1 MSKQDKSRLVLIV
14 TTVISSLFFSSSL
27 MANDYQKA
35 VAATNAGN
43 YDLAVTLWKKLAEQG
58 NPVAQYNLAVFY
70 KEGYGV
76 DSDTSESNRWYKAA
90 AQQRLIQAT
99 ARENN
104 VSVKPADENDI
115 QQEESARVSKTLSN
129 MDPVGWVMNQNPR
142 HYTLQLASS
151 RSEKRV
157 KKYYEENQ
165 MQGKGGYY
173 KKLQDGETWYFLIYG
188 SFDSTR
194 SASNEIEQLPE
205 EIRKWSP
212 WVRRLGNIQKVI
224 NRADNQ

>member
-1 MSKQDKSRLVLIV
+1 MGKQYRNKYALIV
-14 TTVISSLFFSSSL
+14 AAIISGLFLTMPVYS
-27 MANDYQKA
+27 NEYKKA
-35 VAATNAGN
+35 VEATNAGN
-43 YDLAVTLWKKLAEQG
+43 YDLAVPIWKKLAQQG

-76 DSDTSESNRWYKAA
+76 DSDSSESRRWYKAA
-90 AQQRLIQAT
+90 AQHRLIQAT
-99 ARENN
+99 ARVGNA
-104 VSVKPADENDI
+104 SIKPADERDI
-115 QQEESARVSKTLSN
+115 QREEESHVSRSSFST
-129 MDPVGWVMNQNPR
+129 DPVSWVLSQNPR

-151 RSEKRV
+151 RSERRI

-173 KKLQDGETWYFLIYG
+173 KKEQDGETWYFLIYG
-188 SFDSTR
+188 AYNSSR
-194 SASNEIEQLPE
+194 NASSEIEQLPK

-224 NRADNQ
+224 HRNGA

>member
-1 MSKQDKSRLVLIV
+1 MMNKQYRSM
-14 TTVISSLFFSSSL
+14 FSL
-27 MANDYQKA
+27 MTMVMTVALFLLTSAFANEYNDA
-35 VAATNAGN
+35 VKATNAGDYN
-43 YDLAVTLWKKLAEQG
+43 RAVSIWKKLANQG

-76 DSDTSESNRWYKAA
+76 DSDRSESIRWYKAA

-99 ARENN
+99 VNIGNA
-104 VSVKPADENDI
+104 SIKPADERDI
-115 QQEESARVSKTLSN
+115 QREEESHVSKSLSRT
-129 MDPVGWVMNQNPR
+129 DPIGWVLSQNPR

-151 RSEKRV
+151 RSEKRI
-157 KKYYEENQ
+157 KQYYEDNQ

-173 KKLQDGETWYFLIYG
+173 KKEHSGETWYFLIYG
-188 SFDSTR
+188 AYNSSQNATD
-194 SASNEIEQLPE
+194 EIGQLSE

-224 NRADNQ
+224 NQNNI

>member
-1 MSKQDKSRLVLIV
+1 MSKQVLRLVLIV
-14 TTVISSLFFSSSL
+14 STIISSVFFPVSL
-27 MANDYQKA
+27 KANDYQKA
-35 VAATNAGN
+35 VAATSAGD
-43 YDLAVTLWKKLAEQG
+43 YEQAISLWEKLAKQG

-70 KEGYGV
+70 REGHGV
-76 DSDTSESNRWYKAA
+76 DSDSSESNKWYKVAA
-90 AQQRLIQAT
+90 KQRLVSAT
-99 ARENN
+99 DSINSSSVQPARE
-104 VSVKPADENDI
+104 SDI
-115 QQEESARVSKTLSN
+115 QQEENSRVSRTLSS
-129 MDPVGWVMNQNPR
+129 MDPVGWVMGQNPR

-157 KKYYEENQ
+157 QKYYLENQ

-173 KKLQDGETWYFLIYG
+173 KKIQDGETWYFLIYG
-188 SFDSTR
+188 SYDSTA

-224 NRADNQ
+224 KQTGM